1 MVVKCIA
8 IVFNVSAKEFVLAQL
23 PRNLRSVTNQAV
35 KVIDIKTPYL
45 SNHTRHKQFY
55 KLLCRYHNWR
65 APKNQ
70 ERIGQ

>member
-35 KVIDIKTPYL
+35 KVIDIKTP
-45 SNHTRHKQFY
+45 HKNSLFIKSHKTQAI
-55 KLLCRYHNWR
+55 L
-65 APKNQ
+65 
-70 ERIGQ
+70 